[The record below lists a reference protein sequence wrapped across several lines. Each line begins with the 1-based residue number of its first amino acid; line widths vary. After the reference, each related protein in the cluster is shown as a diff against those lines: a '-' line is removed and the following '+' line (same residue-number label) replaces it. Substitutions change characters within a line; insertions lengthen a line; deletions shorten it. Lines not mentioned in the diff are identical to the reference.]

1 MTQIEAEKRLYD
13 LENVRVRVDSIIA
26 SVNNVMNDE
35 LSTDETAMLIL
46 VNLLNAEMESL
57 ANSINS
63 SAQQRSNEFN

>member
-35 LSTDETAMLIL
+35 LITDETAMLIL